1 MTARIVGRRAGVRQ
15 LLTEPGVAA
24 LVERLANQIAATA
37 GPGHRVEH
45 GATQERVRSAV
56 ITDTNE
62 ARHNEA
68 TNRTLTAA
76 AGSTR
81 L

>member
-1 MTARIVGRRAGVRQ
+1 MIRIEGNRAGIRQ
-15 LLTEPGVAA
+15 LLVAPGVAG

-37 GPGHRVEH
+37 GPGHRVESDV
-45 GATQERVRSAV
+45 GRVRVRSAV
-56 ITDTNE
+56 ITDTHE
-62 ARHNEA
+62 ARYNEA